1 MCLILLT
8 GLSGLNFHFLP
19 NGDGVPQYKILN
31 FRQTSPGQ
39 FAWQMVGTFEENQL
53 KVRLCSCTFC
63 ALMYV
68 VRRRM
73 DDVNDIVS

>member
-53 KVRLCSCTFC
+53 KVTSGVLRSCPCTFC

-68 VRRRM
+68 VR
-73 DDVNDIVS
+73 DSKG

>member
-53 KVRLCSCTFC
+53 KVTRHAGSSSRAHT
-63 ALMYV
+63 ALM
-68 VRRRM
+68 
-73 DDVNDIVS
+73 